1 VDATINTMSMA
12 GMGIMGL
19 AAGASTAGILGL
31 VRLMTDT
38 WFPWLNAHSEHRHH
52 MLANMYSQRAE
63 EIRRWREGL
72 AGARDMYRQWAAGP
86 RNGDPPNIVGDAW
99 FEGLRPNLPAVGE
112 AAKYRTAHE
121 ISCDN
126 ATVALL
132 SLEIGRVEQQWT
144 EEAKSSRRRT
154 QS

>member
-1 VDATINTMSMA
+1 MSMT
-12 GMGIMGL
+12 GMGVMGL

-38 WFPWLNAHSEHRHH
+38 WFPWLNAHTEQRHQ
-52 MLANMYSQRAE
+52 MLANVYSQRAE
-63 EIRRWREGL
+63 TIRQWREGL
-72 AGARDMYRQWAAGP
+72 AGARDAYRQWAAGP
-86 RNGDPPNIVGDAW
+86 RNTDPPNIVGDAW

-132 SLEIGRVEQQWT
+132 SLEIGCVEQQWT
-144 EEAKSSRRRT
+144 DEARNPRRRAR
-154 QS
+154 S

>member
-1 VDATINTMSMA
+1 
-12 GMGIMGL
+12 MGIMGL
-19 AAGASTAGILGL
+19 AAGASTAGILGV

-38 WFPWLNAHSEHRHH
+38 WFPWANAHSEHRHH

-63 EIRRWREGL
+63 EVRRWREGL
-72 AGARDMYRQWAAGP
+72 AGARDAYRQWAAGP

-132 SLEIGRVEQQWT
+132 SLEIGRVE
-144 EEAKSSRRRT
+144 
-154 QS
+154 